1 MDLGLEDGAA
11 VAVTGAMIALLA
23 LPSRENGR

>member
-1 MDLGLEDGAA
+1 MDLGLEVGAA
-11 VAVTGAMIALLA
+11 VAVAGVMIALLA